1 MALVHRADLRPSKL
15 DLLAAWLPDRSWYQ
29 GEADT
34 ALTRVGAYRFDD
46 PAGEVGIETLLVR
59 SGGGPVHQVPL
70 TYRGAPLPGADRWL
84 VGNIDHSVLGKRWV
98 YDGCA
103 DPVYVTALARAIL
116 AGAAQADEFI
126 ETDGRLERREPTMT
140 IISNAPSS
148 DVEVEIGTVDH
159 VTGDDPTLIT
169 TPTVVLAVL
178 RRLDSVPVSASA
190 RLSGTWQGQP
200 TPSPLAYVH

>member
-29 GEADT
+29 GAVGT

-46 PAGEVGIETLLVR
+46 PAGEVGIETVLVR
-59 SGGGPVHQVPL
+59 SGGGPVYQVPL
-70 TYRGAPLPGADRWL
+70 TYRGSPLPDADRWL
-84 VGNIDHSVLGKRWV
+84 VGTTDHSVLGKRWV

-148 DVEVEIGTVDH
+148 DVEIEIDTVDQ
-159 VTGDDPTLIT
+159 VTGDDPTLIV
-169 TPTVVLAVL
+169 TPTVDLAVL
-178 RRLDSVPVSASA
+178 RRLNSDSVSTSA

-200 TPSPLAYVH
+200 TPLPLAYVH